1 MLQFRSSC
9 TIFVGTAANPTTEKV
24 DRFSIGWMR
33 AAGHV
38 PAISDDKLQPR
49 ADCNTAR
56 AENAA
61 RDNYVLS
68 AMVNEITLER
78 SDPSIDP
85 DTDSRFRGVF
95 DRVSRSGRNRHC
107 TRSLVRD
114 RSRAAIEH
122 NENEIDLTAGE
133 IDRR

>member
-1 MLQFRSSC
+1 
-9 TIFVGTAANPTTEKV
+9 
-24 DRFSIGWMR
+24 MR

-38 PAISDDKLQPR
+38 PAINDDKLQPR

-114 RSRAAIEH
+114 RSRATIEH